1 LQTAQTNS
9 GTVRPALIRTSTAA
23 KLDSVKK
30 DAPGT
35 LHVLTLTPFYP
46 SAGDEVS
53 GCFVA
58 ETLRQLEVCGVR
70 SSVIAVDSIYHP
82 RRKPNHGSPAQWIR
96 YPQLPGNFGLSSA
109 GRFLSMVL
117 LPKVH
122 CLHRLSPIHVIH
134 AHAALPCGHAAAFL
148 AERLGIPF
156 LVTVHGLDVFNRC
169 FERGMAAAWR
179 RKASLSAYRRARKV
193 ICISDKIRRSLTDE
207 MGTDV
212 PSEVVYNGAD
222 TTLFAPNPGE
232 EPIAAE
238 AATILIV
245 GNLLAGKGHEL
256 VLRALATLKDS
267 HPGLQCRMIGEGAD
281 RHRFAQLAKD
291 LGIANRVHFLGR
303 RSRSEVADAM
313 RECTVFALPSRYE
326 GLGCVYLEA
335 MACAKPVIACRGQ
348 GIDEIICHGRDGW
361 LIPVDGVNELV
372 QAFEILLSDANLRI
386 RIGQAARQTILESLT
401 LSHQVESLR
410 RIYEDAAR

>member
-1 LQTAQTNS
+1 
-9 GTVRPALIRTSTAA
+9 
-23 KLDSVKK
+23 
-30 DAPGT
+30 
-35 LHVLTLTPFYP
+35 
-46 SAGDEVS
+46 
-53 GCFVA
+53 
-58 ETLRQLEVCGVR
+58 
-70 SSVIAVDSIYHP
+70 
-82 RRKPNHGSPAQWIR
+82 
-96 YPQLPGNFGLSSA
+96 
-109 GRFLSMVL
+109 
-117 LPKVH
+117 
-122 CLHRLSPIHVIH
+122 
-134 AHAALPCGHAAAFL
+134 
-148 AERLGIPF
+148 
-156 LVTVHGLDVFNRC
+156 
-169 FERGMAAAWR
+169 
-179 RKASLSAYRRARKV
+179 
-193 ICISDKIRRSLTDE
+193 